1 MKENNAKQ
9 IILFIILSEV
19 IIILFL
25 FKQLFNMSLITDIPE
40 LIGNKEKQIDLP
52 QIFPFSKESENPIL
66 HAELIPN
73 HYQLFNG
80 FTVKLNT
87 TIIKI
92 NSEGFRDEEYSAE
105 KPPNTVRIIAL
116 GDSFTF
122 GWGVNLSNTYVKVL
136 ERKLNEMNTTINFQ
150 VMNFGVPG
158 YNTLEEIEF
167 LKQKGLKYKPDI
179 VLVGYAAGDLQNNTK
194 IKTGEFPKKA
204 SKIVEEL
211 FNNSIEKQKEVLKSF
226 FSFQLLEEDVS
237 KNFDTNLEKI
247 VLYPLSELATYQK
260 EQRFKVIIVFLTRI
274 TAQEKERIS
283 ELGKKYDFCIIDVAE
298 EIKKYN
304 FNSITFPSPDN
315 HYNELGHNIIANSI
329 FERMIRNCSL
339 QELLF
344 R

>member
-1 MKENNAKQ
+1 VRQINAKQ
-9 IILFIILSEV
+9 IILLIILVEV
-19 IIILFL
+19 IVVLSLFN
-25 FKQLFNMSLITDIPE
+25 QLFNRNLITGMLPF
-40 LIGNKEKQIDLP
+40 IGTGEKQTDLP
-52 QIFPFSKESENPIL
+52 QIFPFSKESENPLL

-92 NSEGFRDEEYSAE
+92 NSDGFRDEEYSIE

-122 GWGVNLSNTYVKVL
+122 GWGVNLSDTYVKVL
-136 ERKLNEMNTTINFQ
+136 ERKLNEMNATANFQ

-179 VLVGYAAGDLQNNTK
+179 VLLGYAAGDLHNNTK

-204 SKIVEEL
+204 SEIVEEL
-211 FNNSIEKQKEVLKSF
+211 FSNSTEKQKEVLKSF

-247 VLYPLSELATYQK
+247 VLSPLNELATYQK
-260 EQRFKVIIVFLTRI
+260 EQQFKVIIVFLTRI
-274 TAQEKERIS
+274 TLLEKEKIS
-283 ELGKKYDFCIIDVAE
+283 ELSKKHGFCIIDVFE

-304 FNSITFPSPDN
+304 FNSITMPSPDR

-329 FERMIRNCSL
+329 FEKMIHNCSL

>member
-1 MKENNAKQ
+1 MKENNARQ
-9 IILFIILSEV
+9 IILLIILVEV
-19 IIILFL
+19 IIVLFL
-25 FKQLFNMSLITDIPE
+25 SKQLFNRSLITDMPK
-40 LIGNKEKQIDLP
+40 LTGNEEKQTDLP

-92 NSEGFRDEEYSAE
+92 NSEGFRDVEYTIE

-122 GWGVNLSNTYVKVL
+122 GWGLNLSNTYVKVL
-136 ERKLNEMNTTINFQ
+136 ERKLNEMNATANFQ

-179 VLVGYAAGDLQNNTK
+179 VLVGYTAGDLQNNTK

-204 SKIVEEL
+204 SEIVEEL
-211 FNNSIEKQKEVLKSF
+211 FSNSTEKQKEVLKSF

-247 VLYPLSELATYQK
+247 VLSPLNELATYQK
-260 EQRFKVIIVFLTRI
+260 EQKFKVIIVFLTRI

-283 ELGKKYDFCIIDVAE
+283 ELGKKNGFCIIDVFE

-315 HYNELGHNIIANSI
+315 HYNELGHNIIANNI
-329 FERMIRNCSL
+329 FEKMIHNCNL